1 MRRRHCLRH
10 YQTQT
15 YQEHRHALPLDTR
28 SHPAAAIHCCLAQ
41 GRRQP
46 CRLFHKATSSSR
58 PPIAYASPSAHTSS
72 FYLCPSLL
80 VSCPS
85 SYVVSPIA
93 KVMISSFGKRRTPP
107 DSPAYMLITEGP
119 PVGRPSSGTYT
130 RQRRNGAFTLRST
143 TLLP

>member
-1 MRRRHCLRH
+1 
-10 YQTQT
+10 
-15 YQEHRHALPLDTR
+15 
-28 SHPAAAIHCCLAQ
+28 LAQ

-72 FYLCPSLL
+72 FYLCSSLL

-93 KVMISSFGKRRTPP
+93 KVMISSFGKRHTPP
-107 DSPAYMLITEGP
+107 DSPVYVLSTEGP
-119 PVGRPSSGTYT
+119 PVEHPSSGIYT
-130 RQRRNGAFTLRST
+130 RQRRNGAFTLRSR